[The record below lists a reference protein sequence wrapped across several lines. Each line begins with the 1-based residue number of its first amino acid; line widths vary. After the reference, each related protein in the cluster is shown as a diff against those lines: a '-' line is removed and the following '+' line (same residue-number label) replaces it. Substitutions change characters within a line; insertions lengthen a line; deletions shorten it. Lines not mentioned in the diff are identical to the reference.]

1 MNILHLKYAVEIAKT
16 GSLNKAAE
24 NLYMGQPNLSRAIR
38 ELEGS
43 LGITIFE
50 RTPRGMRTTPDGE
63 EFLQYAVRIL
73 AQIDEMEAVL
83 RDGKQ
88 RRQTFSLSAPR
99 ADYIAAAMVA
109 FAREAPAEAF
119 TYSYKETNALRTIR
133 NVLSSEYNL
142 GIIRYAK
149 GYDGYFKVLLDEKGL
164 VGEPI
169 AEFES
174 VLLMSKQHP
183 LADAAVITR
192 ADLRTF
198 VEVAHPDP
206 FVPSLPAASVLR
218 DVLPEDA
225 DGRILVFERASRF
238 ELLGGNPRC
247 FCWSAPAVQAELDR
261 YGLVERTCAD
271 GVRTYCD
278 MLIHK
283 KEYCLRDVDST
294 FLRILHETKQN
305 LHI

>member
-99 ADYIAAAMVA
+99 ADYMASAMVA
-109 FAREAPAEAF
+109 CAREAPAEAF

-206 FVPSLPAASVLR
+206 FVPSLPAASVTAGSIWAAS
-218 DVLPEDA
+218 DV
-225 DGRILVFERASRF
+225 RA
-238 ELLGGNPRC
+238 
-247 FCWSAPAVQAELDR
+247 
-261 YGLVERTCAD
+261 
-271 GVRTYCD
+271 
-278 MLIHK
+278 
-283 KEYCLRDVDST
+283 
-294 FLRILHETKQN
+294 
-305 LHI
+305 LHIRTLRRICFRTRPCTATSAACCVTSAMTLSRSVTARPAASCAIRRSICRSTRKTY